1 MEMVILN
8 NFTIIGIMFRNKV
21 VTERATHLIV
31 NNHNIVIIYNRLR
44 IITTLYLW
52 LINRNFN
59 NNSVLMLAE

>member
-31 NNHNIVIIYNRLR
+31 NNHNIVIIYNSLR

>member
-1 MEMVILN
+1 MEMVFSNKI
-8 NFTIIGIMFRNKV
+8 TIIGIMFRNKV

-31 NNHNIVIIYNRLR
+31 NNHNIVIIYNHLR

-52 LINRNFN
+52 FINRNFN

>member
-31 NNHNIVIIYNRLR
+31 NNHKIFIIYNSLR

>member
-1 MEMVILN
+1 
-8 NFTIIGIMFRNKV
+8 MFRNKV

-31 NNHNIVIIYNRLR
+31 NNHNIVIIYNSLR

-59 NNSVLMLAE
+59 NNSVHMLAE

>member
-8 NFTIIGIMFRNKV
+8 NFTIIGIMFKNKV

-31 NNHNIVIIYNRLR
+31 NNHNIVIIYNSLR
-44 IITTLYLW
+44 IMTTLYLW